1 LDVIFC
7 PRDTSVHTGRM
18 SQTSTERLR
27 DYLAQL
33 PPQAQALLMREFE
46 RAIERDEDVTVANF
60 VLEQLRK
67 VVRGT
72 DEEARPRTDDPAR
85 LLFRPLEPFL
95 VEGNIPVRPGQI
107 RRASLLPVWR
117 WLIGEGAPDQAREFE
132 AELFRIRET
141 GTTAGLDAAIGKFQG
156 AAAEAIGRIATP
168 VPGEK
173 QRALVRVGPP
183 EVVED
188 LVSIGSVLQGRDA
201 LDTLNYRLPKFLRV
215 FADTQIASMGASLNV
230 AALQTRQL
238 LPFVLSLVMQRLS
251 APWQI
256 IRLAINMAASDD
268 EVRVAATPYGVAV
281 SIALYDLSFLAA
293 SLRADIKRGHFD
305 NVAEHLKILHDGVR
319 GLRTELDLR
328 NDSSWGKQLT
338 SIRAETSNALQ
349 SEIDS
354 VPGRVR
360 RLLRQR
366 ADKDISIGARV
377 DAGEVDETA
386 ALIDFVAVCR
396 TYASELAINEVTL
409 RTYSDLQHYV
419 EQSTEALVQSL
430 RGGDIK
436 TRAYRQMQVEAAIR
450 FCDVLFG
457 HDYASLMS
465 RAAENALTGERKPSR
480 AG

>member
-1 LDVIFC
+1 M
-7 PRDTSVHTGRM
+7 HTGRM

-46 RAIERDEDVTVANF
+46 RAIERGQDTTVATF

-72 DEEARPRTDDPAR
+72 EEDVRPRTDDPAR

-95 VEGNIPVRPGQI
+95 VESNFPPRPGQI
-107 RRASLLPVWR
+107 RRASLLPVWQ
-117 WLIGEGAPDQAREFE
+117 WLNRDGAPEQAREFE
-132 AELFRIRET
+132 AALARVRES
-141 GTTAGLDAAIGKFQG
+141 GTTHELEAAVRKFQL
-156 AAAEAIGRIATP
+156 AAANAICQVATP
-168 VPGEK
+168 VPGEDK
-173 QRALVRVGPP
+173 QRTLSRIGPP
-183 EVVED
+183 NVVED
-188 LVSIGSVLQGRDA
+188 LLPIGSVLQVREA
-201 LDTLNYRLPKFLRV
+201 LDTLGSRLASNLRV
-215 FADTQIASMGASLNV
+215 LADSQVASVSASLNV
-230 AALQTRQL
+230 PSLQTPQL
-238 LPFVLSLVMQRLS
+238 LPFALSLVMQRLT

-256 IRLAINMAASDD
+256 IRLAIKMAASDD
-268 EVRVAATPYGVAV
+268 EIRVAATPYGVAV
-281 SIALYDLSFLAA
+281 TIALHDLSYLAA
-293 SLRADIKRGHFD
+293 CLRTDIRRGHFD
-305 NVAEHLKILHDGVR
+305 NVGELLKTLHDGVR

-328 NDSSWGKQLT
+328 NDSSWGRQLT
-338 SIRAETSNALQ
+338 SIRADISNTLQ

-360 RLLRQR
+360 RILRQR
-366 ADKDISIGARV
+366 ADKDISAGAKV
-377 DAGEVDETA
+377 DTSEVEEAA

-430 RGGDIK
+430 RSGDTK
-436 TRAYRQMQVEAAIR
+436 VRAYRQMQVKAAIR
-450 FCDVLFG
+450 FCEVLFG
-457 HDYASLMS
+457 QDYASLMS
-465 RAAENALTGERKPSR
+465 RAAENAQTGERKSSR